1 MLEVYADYW
10 IVNKTG
16 FTLEI
21 CKKDTVTIPPNSA
34 GILAAPKNK
43 VSTRLVDWFDGAQ
56 TGWCKE
62 FNISTVG
69 MAGELAFDNTYA
81 VENTDPSA
89 PR

>member
-43 VSTRLVDWFDGAQ
+43 VSTRLVD
-56 TGWCKE
+56 
-62 FNISTVG
+62 
-69 MAGELAFDNTYA
+69 
-81 VENTDPSA
+81 
-89 PR
+89 